1 MKHTVITYG
10 LVVAVYALTLGCSN
24 PKNKINMVTENNGSI
39 FPLGNKV
46 DSKNFVG
53 NAYLQLLTERDKNS
67 DYVIGSVTF
76 EPGARNNWHSHP
88 KGQIL
93 LVTEGEGLYQ
103 ERGKPARRIKK
114 GDVVNIPENTEHWH
128 GATAESKMVH
138 IVITNYQGDTNGIWL
153 EPVSEEDYKQAN
165 KL

>member
-114 GDVVNIPENTEHWH
+114 GDVVNILENTEHWD
-128 GATAESKMVH
+128 GATAESKMLH
-138 IVITNYQGDTNGIWL
+138 IVITNYQEILMVYGLNR
-153 EPVSEEDYKQAN
+153 
-165 KL
+165 